1 MELSKITTDEFGDP
15 TVTITLTGY
24 HEIYRFAHHMESGQ
38 VEFARAGNTIIR
50 RLRRRFTADQWNTWM
65 LRLHGDKGR
74 RYHPASKPRPATGTR
89 SGGTD

>member
-24 HEIYRFAHHMESGQ
+24 HEIYRFAHHMEKGQ
-38 VEFARAGNTIIR
+38 VEFARAGNKIIH
-50 RLRRRFTADQWNTWM
+50 RLRFRLTTDQWDEWM
-65 LRLHGDKGR
+65 WTLHGDKGR